1 MSNLLVTGYASLDYP
16 VSLAG
21 TVQPDKTTHITY
33 RDPRAWPRTGGSP
46 YYVTKAAVKLGMN
59 SQPITWVGKD
69 ELAQKYL
76 DDCDSA
82 GISTSGVAQLTGQR
96 SPTCLLIHQG
106 DGSTSCL
113 FDPAFS
119 GKEAIT
125 DGQREM
131 LAKCKNIC
139 ITVGPG
145 HLVAE
150 ILSLVVVNA
159 NLYWVTKNDERAF
172 PAQVCQQLAQ
182 KSLVIF
188 CNQSERPWIEAFN
201 PSAPIIVQT
210 QGAGGCKIIISGKE
224 EIVSARSVKTSDPTG
239 AGDTFAGGF
248 IEALCRTGDPKQAA
262 RIGMDCAR
270 ELLERRGIEG

>member
-1 MSNLLVTGYASLDYP
+1 MSKLLVTGYASLDYP

-21 TVQPDKTTHITY
+21 TVQPDKTTHITH

-46 YYVTKAAVKLGMN
+46 YYVAAAAARSGMQ
-59 SQPITWVGKD
+59 SRPITWVGKD
-69 ELAQKYL
+69 ALAQKYL
-76 DDCDSA
+76 DDCDRA
-82 GISTSGVAQLTGQR
+82 GIATSGVAQLTGQR
-96 SPTCLLIHQG
+96 SPVCLMIHQG

-119 GKEAIT
+119 GKETLT
-125 DGQREM
+125 DTQRGM
-131 LAKCKNIC
+131 ISKCENIC

-150 ILSLVVVNA
+150 ILSLVADDA
-159 NLYWVTKNDERAF
+159 NIYWVTKSDEKAF
-172 PAQVCQQLAQ
+172 PAPICQQLAQ
-182 KSLVIF
+182 KSRVIF
-188 CNQSERPWIEAFN
+188 CNKSERPWIMAFN
-201 PSAPIIVQT
+201 PSAPIIVET
-210 QGAGGCKIIISGKE
+210 QGAGGCKLITSGKE
-224 EIVSARSVKTSDPTG
+224 EIVSATSVRTSDPTG

-262 RIGMDCAR
+262 RTGMDCAR

>member
-1 MSNLLVTGYASLDYP
+1 MSKLLVTGYASLDYP

-21 TVQPDKTTHITY
+21 TVQPDKTTHITH
-33 RDPRAWPRTGGSP
+33 RDPQAWPRTGGSP
-46 YYVTKAAVKLGMN
+46 YYVAAAAARLDMEA
-59 SQPITWVGKD
+59 QPVTWVGKD

-82 GISTSGVAQLTGQR
+82 GISTSGVAQLQGQR
-96 SPTCLLIHQG
+96 SPTCLMIHQG

-125 DGQREM
+125 DSQREM
-131 LAKCKNIC
+131 IAKCENIC

-150 ILSLVVVNA
+150 ILALVADDA

-172 PAQVCQQLAQ
+172 PSAACQQLAQ
-182 KSLVIF
+182 NSLVIF
-188 CNQSERPWIEAFN
+188 CNQRERSWIEAFN
-201 PSAPIIVQT
+201 PSAQIIVET
-210 QGAGGCKIIISGKE
+210 QGAGGCKVITSGRE
-224 EIVSARSVKTSDPTG
+224 EIVTATSVRTSDPTG

-248 IEALCRTGDPKQAA
+248 IETLCRTGDPMQAA
-262 RIGMDCAR
+262 KTGMDSAR
-270 ELLERRGIEG
+270 ELLEQRGIEG

>member
-1 MSNLLVTGYASLDYP
+1 MSKLLVTGYASLDYP
-16 VSLAG
+16 VSLEG
-21 TVQPDKTTHITY
+21 TVQPDKTTHITH

-46 YYVTKAAVKLGMN
+46 YYVATAAARLGMEAR
-59 SQPITWVGKD
+59 PITWVGKD
-69 ELAQKYL
+69 ALAQNYI
-76 DDCDSA
+76 DDCNSA
-82 GISTSGVAQLTGQR
+82 GISTSGIAQLTGQR
-96 SPTCLLIHQG
+96 SPTCLMIHQG

-119 GKEAIT
+119 GKETIT
-125 DGQREM
+125 DRQREM
-131 LAKCKNIC
+131 IAKCKNVC

-150 ILSLVVVNA
+150 ILSLVA
-159 NLYWVTKNDERAF
+159 NDANIYWVTKNDEKAF

-201 PSAPIIVQT
+201 PLAPIIVET
-210 QGAGGCKIIISGKE
+210 QGADGCKIVISGKE
-224 EIVSARSVKTSDPTG
+224 ELISAKSVKTSDPTG

-248 IEALCRTGDPKQAA
+248 IEALCRTGDPIQAA
-262 RIGMDCAR
+262 KTGMDCAR